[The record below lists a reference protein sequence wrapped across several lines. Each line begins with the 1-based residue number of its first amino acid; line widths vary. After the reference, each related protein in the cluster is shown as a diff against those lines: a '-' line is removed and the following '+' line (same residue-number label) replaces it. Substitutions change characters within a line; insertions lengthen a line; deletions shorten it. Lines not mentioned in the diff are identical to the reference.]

1 MCVYFQIKMS
11 INESLAKA
19 KKKLEQAKHNSQI
32 AQEKSTPKDEE
43 PRINSLVQPQQS
55 SGLGALNHE
64 AIVQNISTS
73 VTQKKGSYQQHIK
86 TNKLR
91 AYSYY

>member
-1 MCVYFQIKMS
+1 MKVLQKQRKNWNKQNI
-11 INESLAKA
+11 IL
-19 KKKLEQAKHNSQI
+19 KKPERNLLKRMKN
-32 AQEKSTPKDEE
+32 EE

-55 SGLGALNHE
+55 SGLGALDHE

>member
-1 MCVYFQIKMS
+1 MKVLQKQRKNWNKQNI
-11 INESLAKA
+11 IL
-19 KKKLEQAKHNSQI
+19 KKPERNLLQRMKN
-32 AQEKSTPKDEE
+32 EE

-55 SGLGALNHE
+55 SGLGALDHE
-64 AIVQNISTS
+64 AIAQNISTS

-86 TNKLR
+86 TNKLL

>member
-1 MCVYFQIKMS
+1 MS
-11 INESLAKA
+11 INESFAKA
-19 KKKLEQAKHNSQI
+19 KIKLEQAKHNSQI

-64 AIVQNISTS
+64 AIVQNIIVLFNNCSI
-73 VTQKKGSYQQHIK
+73 TQKKGSYQQHIK

>member
-1 MCVYFQIKMS
+1 MKVLQKQRKNWNKQNI
-11 INESLAKA
+11 IL
-19 KKKLEQAKHNSQI
+19 KKPERNLLKRMKN
-32 AQEKSTPKDEE
+32 EE

-55 SGLGALNHE
+55 SGLGALDHE

-86 TNKLR
+86 TNKLL